1 MILNDRWM
9 PRMHTAI
16 SVSRHHRADLR
27 EHPTNQPDIA
37 VFRRIADDHQ
47 PVKLLAARTTV
58 I

>member
-1 MILNDRWM
+1 
-9 PRMHTAI
+9 MHTAI